1 MTFFFKMITKLRKD
15 FALLLIYDE
24 WTLLPSS
31 GYQEIVCLFVCLF
44 VFTLVF
50 NIKENEE
57 CYLTIQS

>member
-31 GYQEIVCLFVCLF
+31 GYQEIVCLFV
-44 VFTLVF
+44 FTLVF